1 MVRQSCREVNVREM
15 KGVGRTYEKF
25 REESKMREREREC
38 VCVRQRDRDS

>member
-25 REESKMREREREC
+25 REESKMREREREREC
-38 VCVRQRDRDS
+38 VCETER